1 MKWGLW
7 LTAAALLFAGY
18 LLALPPEPDP
28 GSAGA
33 GGTASPSPS
42 PGRQPHKSR
51 KPHPKPPAPAT
62 PVPTELPFGGL
73 RIPPNLRLVAYYGTA
88 GTGSLGVLGERS
100 IPVMTQRLRAA
111 AKPFARPGRP
121 VQIVYE
127 LIVTVADGHPGEGR
141 DFSHDI
147 DRAKVQTF
155 IDAAHRNQALLV
167 LDLQPGRDGFLE
179 VAKRWAWALR
189 DPWVSLALDPEWR
202 VHGKQVPARVIGSV
216 TAAEVNRVGAW
227 LNHLTAT
234 HELPDKLLLLHQFRT
249 QMIRDIG
256 RIADRPRLVEVQHVD
271 GFGNRRQKLGT
282 YHHVERHQQFRMG
295 FKLFYDE
302 DTRLFPP
309 WQVLRIRPAVGFV
322 SYQ

>member
-1 MKWGLW
+1 MKWGIW
-7 LTAAALLFAGY
+7 LSAAALLFAGY
-18 LLALPPEPDP
+18 LLALPPGHDSSSP
-28 GSAGA
+28 GA
-33 GGTASPSPS
+33 GTTDSPTP
-42 PGRQPHKSR
+42 SR
-51 KPHPKPPAPAT
+51 KPHRKPPGKPARPST
-62 PVPTELPFGGL
+62 PLPTELPFGG
-73 RIPPNLRLVAYYGTA
+73 RSIPPNLRLVAYYGTA

-127 LIVTVADGHPGEGR
+127 LIVTVADGQPGPGR
-141 DFSHDI
+141 DYSHDI

-155 IDAAHRNQALLV
+155 IDAAHRNKALLV
-167 LDLQPGRDGFLE
+167 LDLQPGRDGFLD

-202 VHGKQVPARVIGSV
+202 MHGKQVPAQVVGSV
-216 TAAEVNRVGAW
+216 SAAEVNRVGAW
-227 LNHLTAT
+227 LNTLTAR
-234 HELPDKLLLLHQFRT
+234 HQLPDKLFLLHQFRT
-249 QMIRDIG
+249 EMIGDIG
-256 RIADRPRLVEVQHVD
+256 RVADRPRLVEVQHVD
-271 GFGNRRQKLGT
+271 GFGNRQQKLAT
-282 YHHVERHQQFRMG
+282 YHHVERHEQFRMG

-309 WQVLRIRPAVGFV
+309 WQVLRIRPGVRFV